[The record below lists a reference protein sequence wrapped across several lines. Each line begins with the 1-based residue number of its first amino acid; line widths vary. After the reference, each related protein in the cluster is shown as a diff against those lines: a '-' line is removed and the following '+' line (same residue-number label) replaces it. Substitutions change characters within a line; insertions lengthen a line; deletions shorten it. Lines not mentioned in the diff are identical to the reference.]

1 MKEIKLTAANFK
13 DEVLNSKVPVLVDFW
28 ASWCGPC
35 RMMSPVVSEIA
46 DEYDGRVKVG
56 KVNVDEEP
64 ALASAFRI
72 MSIPAFM
79 VFENG
84 KVKNSTV
91 GVQPKANLERMIL

>member
-28 ASWCGPC
+28 ASWCVPC

-56 KVNVDEEP
+56 KVNVDEES